1 MLSFPTQ
8 SLSVAAIQVKGSL
21 DRDDQVW
28 LEGDARP
35 VEEVRVTGRLSTAGA
50 GRYYFNGKFSGAF
63 LMECRRCLVEVRTE
77 VGGTANL
84 IFADTEAEEEGG
96 EDPDVFPLG
105 RGRSGTEVDLRPA
118 LREQWLLEAPAF
130 VLCRPDCKGLCPTC
144 GANLN
149 LGACSCAHT
158 TNE

>member
-1 MLSFPTQ
+1 MLSFPIQ
-8 SLSVAAIQVKGSL
+8 SLAVAAIQVKGSL

-28 LEGDARP
+28 IEGDVCP
-35 VEEVRVTGRLSTAGA
+35 VEDVLVTGRLSTAGA
-50 GRYYFNGKFSGAF
+50 GRYYFHGKFSGAT
-63 LMECRRCLVEVRTE
+63 LGECRRCLVEVRTE
-77 VGGTANL
+77 VVGDANL

-105 RGRSGTEVDLRPA
+105 RGRSGAEVDLRPA

-149 LGACSCAHT
+149 LGACSCAQNT
-158 TNE
+158 KE

>member
-8 SLSVAAIQVKGSL
+8 SLSVAAIQVKGDL

-28 LEGDARP
+28 VEGDVMP
-35 VEEVRVTGRLSTAGA
+35 VGGIQVTGRLSTAGA
-50 GRYYFNGKFSGAF
+50 GRYYFHGKFAGAT
-63 LMECRRCLVEVRTE
+63 MGECRRCLVEVNADVAGE
-77 VGGTANL
+77 SIL
-84 IFADTEAEEEGG
+84 IFGDTEAVEEGD

-105 RGRSGTEVDLRPA
+105 RGRSGLEVDLRPA

-149 LGACSCAHT
+149 LGACSCATKT
-158 TNE
+158 TE

>member
-28 LEGDARP
+28 GEGDARP
-35 VEEVRVTGRLSTAGA
+35 VEAVRVTGRLSAAGA
-50 GRYYFNGKFSGAF
+50 GRYYFSGTFSGAF
-63 LMECRRCLVEVRTE
+63 LMECRRCLVEVRSE
-77 VGGTANL
+77 IGADAHL
-84 IFADTEAEEEGG
+84 IFADSEATEEGG
-96 EDPDVFPLG
+96 DDPDVFPLT
-105 RGRSGTEVDLRPA
+105 RGRSGMEVDLRPA

-130 VLCRPDCKGLCPTC
+130 VLCGPDCKGLCVTC

-149 LGACSCAHT
+149 LGACSCAKHT
-158 TNE
+158 

>member
-8 SLSVAAIQVKGSL
+8 SLSVAAVQVKGGL

-28 LEGDARP
+28 LEGDVRP
-35 VEEVRVTGRLSTAGA
+35 VEDIRITGRLSVAGA
-50 GRYYFNGKFSGAF
+50 GRYYFSGSFAGAM
-63 LMECRRCLVEVRTE
+63 LGECRRCLVEVRTE
-77 VGGTANL
+77 IGADANL
-84 IFADTEAEEEGG
+84 IFADAEAEAEGG
-96 EDPDVFPLG
+96 GDPDVFPLS
-105 RGRSGTEVDLRPA
+105 RGRSGAEVDLRPA

-149 LGACSCAHT
+149 LGACSCAQK
-158 TNE
+158 TNG

>member
-8 SLSVAAIQVKGSL
+8 SLSVAAIQVKGGL

-28 LEGDARP
+28 LEGDIRP
-35 VEEVRVTGRLSTAGA
+35 VAAIRITGRLSTAGA
-50 GRYYFNGKFSGAF
+50 GRYYFSGNFAGAT
-63 LMECRRCLVEVRTE
+63 LGECRRCLVEVRTE
-77 VGGTANL
+77 VGADANL

-96 EDPDVFPLG
+96 DDPDVFPLG
-105 RGRSGTEVDLRPA
+105 RGRSGAEVDLRPA

-130 VLCRPDCKGLCPTC
+130 VLCRPDCKGLCLTC

-149 LGACSCAHT
+149 LGACSCARKI
-158 TNE
+158 NE

>member
-8 SLSVAAIQVKGSL
+8 SLSVAAVQVNGNL

-28 LEGDARP
+28 VEGDVRP
-35 VEEVRVTGRLSTAGA
+35 VEAIRVTGRLAAAGP
-50 GRYYFNGKFSGAF
+50 GRFYFSGRFTGAT
-63 LMECRRCLVEVRTE
+63 MGECRRCLVEVRAE
-77 VGGTANL
+77 VGAGANL
-84 IFADTEAEEEGG
+84 IFADNEAEAESG
-96 EDPDVFPLG
+96 EDPHVFPLG
-105 RGRSGTEVDLRPA
+105 RGRGGEEVDLRPA
-118 LREQWLLEAPAF
+118 VREQWLLEAPAF

-149 LGACSCAHT
+149 LGACSCAQK

>member
-8 SLSVAAIQVKGSL
+8 SLSVAAIQVKGGL

-28 LEGDARP
+28 LEGDIRP
-35 VEEVRVTGRLSTAGA
+35 VEALRSSGRLSTAGA
-50 GRYYFNGKFSGAF
+50 GRYYFSGNFAGAT
-63 LMECRRCLVEVRTE
+63 LGECRRCLVEVRTE
-77 VGGTANL
+77 VGADANL

-96 EDPDVFPLG
+96 DDPDVFPLG
-105 RGRSGTEVDLRPA
+105 RGRSGAEVDLRPA

-149 LGACSCAHT
+149 LGACSCARK

>member
-8 SLSVAAIQVKGSL
+8 ALSVAAIQVKGSL
-21 DRDDQVW
+21 DRDDHVW
-28 LEGDARP
+28 LEGDSRP

-50 GRYYFNGKFSGAF
+50 GRYYFKGKFSGA
-63 LMECRRCLVEVRTE
+63 LMMECRRCLVEVGTE
-77 VGGTANL
+77 VGGEANL
-84 IFADTEAEEEGG
+84 IFADTEAVEEGG
-96 EDPDVFPLG
+96 EDPDVFPLS
-105 RGRSGTEVDLRPA
+105 RGRSGAEVDLRPA

-149 LGACSCAHT
+149 LGACSCAQKT
-158 TNE
+158 KE

>member
-8 SLSVAAIQVKGSL
+8 SLSAAAIQVKGRL

-35 VEEVRVTGRLSTAGA
+35 VEVIQVTGRLSAAGA
-50 GRYYFNGKFSGAF
+50 GRYYFSGKFSGA
-63 LMECRRCLVEVRTE
+63 MMGECRRCLVEVKTE
-77 VGGTANL
+77 VGADASL
-84 IFADTEAEEEGG
+84 IFADAEAVEEGG
-96 EDPDVFPLG
+96 EDPDVFPLS
-105 RGRSGTEVDLRPA
+105 RGRSGLEVDLRPA

-149 LGACSCAHT
+149 LGACRCAQKT
-158 TNE
+158 KE